1 MKEYCSET
9 REAEKCMK
17 DWGKNCL
24 ASFEKQCLNLL
35 LSGAATSRRL
45 LCASKGQQ
53 VFNFEKKCKEF
64 NLKWIQNDC

>member
-1 MKEYCSET
+1 
-9 REAEKCMK
+9 
-17 DWGKNCL
+17 
-24 ASFEKQCLNLL
+24 
-35 LSGAATSRRL
+35 L